1 METYNVLQIMDTIL
15 KLLQLGNTP
24 KAIQEIE
31 GIIAIL
37 NHEVIK
43 KQGKL
48 FQLINVPQMTET
60 ELKNPML
67 QRDFE
72 LANKL
77 NEIITFLNNRFVP
90 S

>member
-48 FQLINVPQMTET
+48 
-60 ELKNPML
+60 
-67 QRDFE
+67 
-72 LANKL
+72 
-77 NEIITFLNNRFVP
+77 
-90 S
+90 